1 MDVDRR
7 RCAWRCLIPV
17 SAGTMAGTSRYALM
31 AIPAFWVLALWARRE
46 GVFVAMVAVSAG
58 LLALERR
65 VAADALAVTAAGH
78 EPEAVR

>member
-1 MDVDRR
+1 MV
-7 RCAWRCLIPV
+7 AGALALLIPV

-58 LLALERR
+58 LMALN
-65 VAADALAVTAAGH
+65 AAWLPIH
-78 EPEAVR
+78 WP